1 MVKQYY
7 MTARKVGEATK
18 KQSKTIKTAITFKS
32 DIDIEHLP
40 NIYNILFDHYFFF
53 SNCTI

>member
-7 MTARKVGEATK
+7 MTARKVGKATKK
-18 KQSKTIKTAITFKS
+18 KQSKTIKTAITFKT

-53 SNCTI
+53 Q